1 MNEKLKKALDEANE
15 EEYGHIIMFGL
26 LYFARI
32 AIYIASFFK
41 KIQYRIIIMEPIF
54 WLLDLILFLSYSPYK
69 DEELPNVWHIL
80 SMSFFWNVVI
90 NVLALCITL
99 KIFDRPEG
107 VFTQTP
113 IHYALICS
121 LDLISAYVLR
131 LAGKEFEKKKEI

>member
-1 MNEKLKKALDEANE
+1 MNEKLKKALDEANK
-15 EEYGHIIMFGL
+15 EEYRHIIMFGL

-41 KIQYRIIIMEPIF
+41 TIQYRIIIMEPIF

-69 DEELPNVWHIL
+69 NEELPNVWHIL

-90 NVLALCITL
+90 NVLALCVTL
-99 KIFDRPEG
+99 NMFDRPEG
-107 VFTQTP
+107 AFTQIP
-113 IHYALICS
+113 VHFALICS